1 MSLARA
7 TIGYATPRANEEA
20 GVDENYL
27 SVDAAAAELGV
38 NRVTVWK
45 WVRRYELPTFRFLGD
60 RKTYLRRDDVQRLRE
75 PIPIRETKKLVA

>member
-1 MSLARA
+1 M
-7 TIGYATPRANEEA
+7 EE
-20 GVDENYL
+20 DYL

-60 RKTYLRRDDVQRLRE
+60 RKTYLRREDVKRLRE
-75 PIPIRETKKLVA
+75 PIPVGGTKKLAA

>member
-1 MSLARA
+1 M
-7 TIGYATPRANEEA
+7 
-20 GVDENYL
+20 DEGYL

-60 RKTYLRRDDVQRLRE
+60 RKTYLRREDVARLRE
-75 PIPIRETKKLVA
+75 PIPISGAKKLAA

>member
-1 MSLARA
+1 M
-7 TIGYATPRANEEA
+7 
-20 GVDENYL
+20 DENYL

-60 RKTYLRRDDVQRLRE
+60 RKTYLRDEDVRKLRE
-75 PIPIRETKKLVA
+75 LIPVGESKKLAA

>member
-1 MSLARA
+1 M
-7 TIGYATPRANEEA
+7 
-20 GVDENYL
+20 DENYL

-45 WVRRYELPTFRFLGD
+45 WVKRYDLPTFRFLGD

-75 PIPIRETKKLVA
+75 PIPIGETKKLVA